1 MPSPTAQPT
10 SSPNSSTA
18 QPAPAAKVTID
29 IDAIESRLPPKQER
43 SHHIVVKVNKLHKS
57 FDLGK
62 QKVHVLKGID
72 LNLYS
77 GEFVVIYGPS
87 GCGKSTFLHTILGLE
102 PPDRGRVYLRQEE
115 IYKMNQDQRT
125 NFRRQKIGMVFQQSN
140 WIKSMSVL
148 GNVTYPLWL
157 DGWQED
163 EAEEKAL
170 EMLAEVDMADFA
182 HYHPNELSGGQQQ
195 RVSLARAMVTD
206 PWIIMTDEPTGNL
219 DSESGTEIMT
229 MLTRLNRK
237 DRRMIIMVTHDV
249 GFLPLATRR
258 VAMKDGKII
267 ADEHD

>member
-1 MPSPTAQPT
+1 MKKNQS
-10 SSPNSSTA
+10 
-18 QPAPAAKVTID
+18 APAAKVAID
-29 IDAIESRLPPKQER
+29 IEAIESELPPKQNR
-43 SHHIVVKVNKLHKS
+43 SHHIVVKVENVYKS

-62 QKVHVLKGID
+62 QRIKVLKDID

-77 GEFVVIYGPS
+77 GEFVIIYGPS

-102 PPDRGRVYLRQEE
+102 PPDRGKVLLRDEHL
-115 IYKMNQDQRT
+115 YHMDHDSRT
-125 NFRRQKIGMVFQQSN
+125 NFRRKKIGMVFQQSN
-140 WIKSMSVL
+140 WVKSMSVL

-163 EAEEKAL
+163 EAKHKAL
-170 EMLAEVDMADFA
+170 EMLAEVEMADYA
-182 HYHPNELSGGQQQ
+182 DYHPNELSGGQQQ

-219 DSESGTEIMT
+219 DSQSGTEVMK
-229 MLTRLNRK
+229 MLTELNRK
-237 DRRMIIMVTHDV
+237 DRRMIIMVTHDI

-258 VAMKDGKII
+258 IAMKDGQII